1 MQLLALPAG
10 TVLAGGRPP
19 LKKTKYLPAR
29 SVGAMLTGQPPQKIK
44 YLRARPVGAM
54 LTGPPP
60 PQLNICRS
68 RRRQNSMTQFFVG
81 SRVEHYATGRA
92 ARVLAVGTGRR
103 EGYVFLIFEEV
114 HWTTGLLCMDWRR
127 MAAFRHVPPPPPA
140 RPPPTPPLAA
150 LMDAPFM
157 LALMDA

>member
-1 MQLLALPAG
+1 
-10 TVLAGGRPP
+10 
-19 LKKTKYLPAR
+19 
-29 SVGAMLTGQPPQKIK
+29 MLTGQPPQKIK
-44 YLRARPVGAM
+44 YLRARPVGTM

-60 PQLNICRS
+60 PQLNICRP

-140 RPPPTPPLAA
+140 RPPPTPPMAA

-157 LALMDA
+157 AALMDA